1 MKNDSREASSM
12 SLMRYAVPAASGVE
26 GLALDAEEELRA
38 DEQPLEGPLNAE
50 IEAALFATSFVKR
63 QEVPDVRLI

>member
-12 SLMRYAVPAASGVE
+12 SLMRYAVPAADVRR
-26 GLALDAEEELRA
+26 LTLDAEEELRA
-38 DEQPLEGPLNAE
+38 DEQPLERLLDPE
-50 IEAALFATSFVKR
+50 IEAALFTTSFVKR